1 MNNDK
6 HLTIDS
12 MREQIEHLKKDILNL
27 QISNVA
33 LKAKNEGLSEKMK
46 KNAKTI
52 NEQTRLIDLLKDKQ
66 NKNVKLEKNY
76 IDKINNMNNYYK
88 DELDY
93 YKKKVRIAI
102 FELQRNVARQQD
114 GIQKLLKKRNK

>member
-1 MNNDK
+1 MSLNLIIGPMFSGKTTELIRQLNKFSSIGQKCIYINSSLDIRETTNFSSHNPSLK
-6 HLTIDS
+6 KIGDNIDS
-12 MREQIEHLKKDILNL
+12 
-27 QISNVA
+27 V
-33 LKAKNEGLSEKMK
+33 
-46 KNAKTI
+46 
-52 NEQTRLIDLLKDKQ
+52 
-66 NKNVKLEKNY
+66 
-76 IDKINNMNNYYK
+76 KINNMNNYYK